1 MTLISNEWLKT
12 SSNIKI
18 AKGNKQMNSNE
29 YTQET
34 LVIGVL
40 IAVGIVLVGIVVMNL
55 PEILHI
61 IATEGLLSE

>member
-1 MTLISNEWLKT
+1 
-12 SSNIKI
+12 
-18 AKGNKQMNSNE
+18 MNSNE

-34 LVIGVL
+34 LVTGVL
-40 IAVGIVLVGIVVMNL
+40 IAVGIVLVGIVIMNL